1 MSLPDH
7 LPLIYLLH
15 VKQKETDIY
24 LLCGGLLL
32 LVLLLLVESQS
43 EPSVP
48 VLNNDMKRSTNVSEG
63 CNKETV
69 IERKGGSCMD
79 EGNMWGGETE

>member
-7 LPLIYLLH
+7 LPH
-15 VKQKETDIY
+15 VKQNERERDIY
-24 LLCGGLLL
+24 LLRGGLLL
-32 LVLLLLVESQS
+32 LVVVLLVESQS

-69 IERKGGSCMD
+69 IESERVGVG
-79 EGNMWGGETE
+79 

>member
-1 MSLPDH
+1 M
-7 LPLIYLLH
+7 
-15 VKQKETDIY
+15 KQKETDFY

-32 LVLLLLVESQS
+32 VLLVESQS
-43 EPSVP
+43 ERSVP

-69 IERKGGSCMD
+69 IESERVGAVRMRGTC
-79 EGNMWGGETE
+79 GEEKLSNAL

>member
-1 MSLPDH
+1 M
-7 LPLIYLLH
+7 
-15 VKQKETDIY
+15 
-24 LLCGGLLL
+24 
-32 LVLLLLVESQS
+32 ESQS

-69 IERKGGSCMD
+69 IERERVGAVWMRGTC
-79 EGNMWGGETE
+79 GEEKLSNALRERETDWRPMAH

>member
-7 LPLIYLLH
+7 LPH
-15 VKQKETDIY
+15 VKQKERERDIY
-24 LLCGGLLL
+24 LLRGGLLL
-32 LVLLLLVESQS
+32 LVLLVESQS

-69 IERKGGSCMD
+69 IESERVGVG
-79 EGNMWGGETE
+79 